1 MNDDVGATRRMIY
14 LGTVDAADT
23 IIIPHTAF
31 AAAEQKLD
39 AERAR
44 QKAGTEKAETEK
56 AKRQVLQSARTG
68 GKLRRLLG
76 LGGD

>member
-1 MNDDVGATRRMIY
+1 MNDDGGATRRMIY

-23 IIIPHTAF
+23 IIIPRAAF
-31 AAAEQKLD
+31 AAAEAKLA

-44 QKAGTEKAETEK
+44 QKAETEK
-56 AKRQVLQSARTG
+56 AKPLPSARTG

-76 LGGD
+76 LSGD

>member
-1 MNDDVGATRRMIY
+1 MTNDDGAPRRMVY

-23 IIIPHTAF
+23 VIIPHAAF
-31 AAAEQKLD
+31 AAAEAKLA

-44 QKAGTEKAETEK
+44 QKAETEK
-56 AKRQVLQSARTG
+56 AKPLPSARTG

-76 LGGD
+76 LSGD

>member
-23 IIIPHTAF
+23 IIIPRAAF
-31 AAAEQKLD
+31 AAAEAKLA

-44 QKAGTEKAETEK
+44 QKAETEK
-56 AKRQVLQSARTG
+56 AKQQVLESVRTS